1 MRRVFAASVVLAAL
15 AAPVASAKDGAQAH
29 LLAPLPAHA
38 YAGAVITVR
47 WTVTVTAANGAQT
60 PFGAIG
66 MFADLVGANHVTTS
80 ATATQS
86 HAPFSIRIRIPAGG
100 IHAIKLGLHGFASGP
115 GGTRPAPVFFPI
127 T

>member
-1 MRRVFAASVVLAAL
+1 MRMVFAAGVVLAAL
-15 AAPVASAKDGAQAH
+15 ATPVASAKDGAQAH

-38 YAGAVITVR
+38 HAGALITVR
-47 WTVTVTAANGAQT
+47 WTVTVTDAHGAQT

-66 MFADLVGANHVTTS
+66 MFANIVGAHHVTTS

-86 HAPFSIRIRIPAGG
+86 HAPFSVRISVPAGG

-115 GGTRPAPVFFPI
+115 AGTRPAPVFFPI